1 MLLNEDSVKGTG
13 FYDEATISILEA
25 RKDAMIQG
33 KVKTF
38 SHEQAIDNLQ
48 QFRKQYEI

>member
-1 MLLNEDSVKGTG
+1 M
-13 FYDEATISILEA
+13 LEA
-25 RKDAMIQG
+25 RKNDMIEG

-38 SHEQAIDNLQ
+38 SFEQAIDNLQ